1 MARSTGSR
9 AGSERM
15 AAAIMKGFMA
25 NRKFESFS
33 RILREMLSHDAGK
46 LFDFQLALME
56 LEIGEGWRAFYAQEI
71 LFKEQLPPPLIN
83 ELGRQYAIER
93 LRVEIGD
100 NLGPQVSSY
109 RSPLLTEWREH
120 PETLAGYRNFL
131 NVGQLDTGPA
141 PTPDP
146 LDRTANDVLR
156 QRIEKD
162 QQHWW
167 YESRVNMRAWY
178 LELSAHA
185 TLTPPL
191 VTWEP
196 EADTPV
202 RNMTVALADDS
213 GYWKAVYQ
221 EHRRMVMNANEF
233 KAFTKPDGNRRL
245 MAALAPDFPY
255 AAHLSTAKRLVFVQ
269 QGEGPLAWALMIDK
283 TDGSTTYRY
292 PPKLILISRA
302 QTKKLKDNDILFRNV
317 IGTWFVSYIHGAR
330 CLEIELLFHLPR
342 SRRLIEFYAPYVQQ
356 SLSHAG

>member
-1 MARSTGSR
+1 
-9 AGSERM
+9 
-15 AAAIMKGFMA
+15 MKGIMA
-25 NRKFESFS
+25 SKKFESFAQD
-33 RILREMLSHDAGK
+33 LRAALSDDAAM
-46 LFDFQLALME
+46 LFDFQLQLMTR
-56 LEIGEGWRAFYAQEI
+56 EIAEGWKAFHAQAV
-71 LFKEQLPPPLIN
+71 LFKEILPDPLIN
-83 ELGRQYAIER
+83 ELGRQHAVENLRCEIWRER
-93 LRVEIGD
+93 DQMVWVGFGQ
-100 NLGPQVSSY
+100 LGSQY
-109 RSPLLTEWREH
+109 RSSLLTQWSEH

-131 NVGQLDTGPA
+131 NVGELDTGAA

-162 QQHWW
+162 HKHWW

-191 VTWEP
+191 LLWEP
-196 EADTPV
+196 EAETPV
-202 RNMTVALADDS
+202 RDMTVALADDR

-221 EHRRMVMNANEF
+221 QHRRMVMNANEF

-292 PPKLILISRA
+292 PPKLILISRE
-302 QTKKLKDNDILFRNV
+302 QTKKLKDDDILFRNV
-317 IGTWFVSYIHGAR
+317 IGTWFVSYTSGAR

-342 SRRLIEFYAPYVQQ
+342 SRRLIEFYEPYVQQ
-356 SLSHAG
+356 ALSHAG